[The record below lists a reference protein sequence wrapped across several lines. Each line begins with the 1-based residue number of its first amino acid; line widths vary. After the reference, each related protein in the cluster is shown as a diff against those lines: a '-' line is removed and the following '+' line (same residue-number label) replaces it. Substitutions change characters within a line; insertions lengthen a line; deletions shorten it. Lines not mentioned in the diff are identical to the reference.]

1 MFTIFTAGQDR
12 TCEGVSRREFLK
24 IGSLGGLSLPMLLA
38 AKGRAQESGVPSAI
52 KDKSVVV
59 LFLAGGA
66 THIETFDPK
75 MSAPVEYRSMTGEVK
90 TSLPGVTFGGN
101 FSNLAKHAHRMAVV
115 RSFRHGN
122 GSHAPATEL
131 VMSGGNP
138 TKGMLGSLYSQVAG
152 ITNPRTGMP
161 NNALIEPAAAGDKFK
176 GLASYKTRVA
186 NPGTVGPTYAPFD
199 PSAGGTI
206 MRNMQLKVSRDL
218 LDSRRDLL
226 RGLDQVKR
234 GVFASE
240 DHDKLQQQAF
250 DVILGG
256 VADAFDLSKEN
267 PQLLE
272 KYDTGKITIPKA
284 VLKKKRKTNTPRFEP
299 VALGRQ
305 MLMARR
311 LCEAGCG
318 FVTVTSAGWDM
329 HGNAFGVDDG
339 MPVLGNA
346 VDKAASAFLEDVEQR
361 GLSDK
366 ILLVITGEFGR
377 TPRINKKAG
386 RDHWGNL
393 CSLAFAGGGLN
404 MGQVIG
410 ASDDKAGVPARDQ
423 VSIENLQGTILHTLF
438 DAGQLRL
445 DPGASTVND
454 LLAKNQPIRQ
464 LF

>member
-1 MFTIFTAGQDR
+1 MFTIFTDGCTR
-12 TCEGVSRREFLK
+12 TCEGVSRREMLK
-24 IGSLGGLSLPMLLA
+24 IGALGGLSLPGLLA
-38 AKGRAQESGVPSAI
+38 QKAGAADSETPSAF

-75 MSAPVEYRSMTGEVK
+75 MTAPAEYRSMTGEVK

-101 FSNLAKHAHRMAVV
+101 FENLAKHAHKMAIV

-131 VMSGGNP
+131 VMSGGNS
-138 TKGMLGSLYSQVAG
+138 TKGMLGSVYASVAG
-152 ITNPRTGMP
+152 VTNPRSGMP

-176 GLASYKTRVA
+176 GLASYKARVA
-186 NPGTVGPTYAPFD
+186 NPGTFGPTYAPFD

-206 MRNMQLKVSRDL
+206 MSNMQLKVSREL
-218 LDSRRDLL
+218 LDTRRNLLRNLDQLRRDV
-226 RGLDQVKR
+226 LDVD
-234 GVFASE
+234 G
-240 DHDKLQQQAF
+240 HDKLQQQAF

-256 VADAFDLSKEN
+256 VADAFNLEKEN
-267 PQLLE
+267 PQVLR
-272 KYDTGKITIPKA
+272 KYDTADIRIPPA
-284 VLKKKRKTNTPRFEP
+284 VLKKKRNTTPNFQP
-299 VALGRQ
+299 IALGRQ

-329 HGNAFGVDDG
+329 HGNAFGIDDG
-339 MPVLGNA
+339 MPVLGAA
-346 VDKAASAFLEDVEQR
+346 VDRAVSAFLEDVEQR

-377 TPRINKKAG
+377 TPKINNKAG

-393 CSLAFAGGGLN
+393 CTLALAGGGLK

-410 ASDDKAGVPARDQ
+410 ASDDKAGVPARDP
-423 VSIENLQGTILHTLF
+423 VGAENLLGTILHTLF

-445 DPGASTVND
+445 DPGAAKVND
-454 LLAKNQPIRQ
+454 MLAANEPIHQ